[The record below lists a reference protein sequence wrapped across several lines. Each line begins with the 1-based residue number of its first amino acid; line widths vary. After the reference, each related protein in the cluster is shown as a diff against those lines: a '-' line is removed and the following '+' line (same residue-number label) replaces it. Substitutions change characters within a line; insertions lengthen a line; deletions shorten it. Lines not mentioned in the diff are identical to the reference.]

1 MNRALTWSVWISTF
15 ILLMLGAQLQVL
27 KQSLVCPD
35 WPMCFGN
42 LTPLMGPAFY
52 ESSHRFVAGLV
63 LILTL
68 LWTFFHFE
76 KLKYKAIVPLMVVIT
91 QSLLGAVTFFYKL
104 PTITSILHLALSLL
118 FVGSILV
125 LNLESEKKEFSPR
138 ENWDAR
144 FKDGALWLLLF
155 LLTQIIFG
163 GILRKASLIQNCEES
178 MSWWSCWMEQAR
190 IPLAGH
196 LSLIHRFF
204 GLFLVLFGLIYSA
217 WISKASFFRVRSIL
231 LGSLFLIQALSG
243 IYLGRIL
250 PIKYLILIHFAI
262 AFLIFTVLLWHLAEC
277 RLFERMVKG
286 RILPTFLNDVM
297 DLFKPKLTILVVVT
311 VLIGVF
317 LAPLTF
323 NIVWLIIGLL
333 GIWIQAAGSLCLNCY
348 LEKDVDAKMERT
360 KDRPLPAGRLSPKT
374 ALQIGIGTVI
384 VGTILI
390 WWASNLLTASLGL
403 VAVLSYVYLYTPMKP
418 HSPYALYVG
427 AVPGAIPTLMGWTL
441 VTNSISGLGLYL
453 FGVLFLWQIPH
464 FIAISIYRDA
474 EYRAAGLKT
483 FAETS
488 TRGYLKF
495 AVIGF
500 TFLIC
505 ILSLVPYSQ
514 DLRGVAYGV
523 SSLCFGVIFLA
534 FALCGIR
541 AKTDE
546 QFTFWARSYFFSTL
560 LYLPLQLLALL
571 ILV

>member
-1 MNRALTWSVWISTF
+1 MNRLLTWSVWIGTF
-15 ILLMLGAQLQVL
+15 TLLMLGAQLQVL

-52 ESSHRFVAGLV
+52 ESSHRFVAGL
-63 LILTL
+63 LIFLTL
-68 LWTFFHFE
+68 AWTVFHFD
-76 KLKYKAIVPLMVVIT
+76 KLKLRSLIPISLIII
-91 QSLLGAVTFFYKL
+91 QSLLGAATFFYKL

-118 FVGSILV
+118 FVGSVLV
-125 LNLESEKKEFSPR
+125 LHLYTEEVKFEI
-138 ENWDAR
+138 EEWDAR

-155 LLTQIIFG
+155 LLVQIIFG

-178 MSWWSCWMEQAR
+178 MSWWSCWMKQAK

-196 LSLIHRFF
+196 LSLVHRFF
-204 GLFLVLFGLIYSA
+204 GLFLVVFGVGYAA
-217 WISKASFFRVRSIL
+217 WLTRYKAFVKRALL
-231 LGSLFLIQALSG
+231 LGFLFLLQAFSG

-250 PIKYLILIHFAI
+250 EIKYLILIHFAI
-262 AFLIFTVLLWHLAEC
+262 AFSLFTILVYHLTQC
-277 RLFERMVKG
+277 RLFEVREKG
-286 RILPTFLNDVM
+286 SVLPTFLNDVM

-317 LAPLTF
+317 IAPLAV
-323 NIVWLIIGLL
+323 NIVWLIIGLA

-348 LEKDVDAKMERT
+348 LELDVDAKMERT
-360 KDRPLPAGRLSPKT
+360 KNRPLPAGRLSPKL
-374 ALQIGIGTVI
+374 ALQIGIGMVV
-384 VGTILI
+384 VGTFLI
-390 WWASNLLTASLGL
+390 AWSSNILTAILGL
-403 VAVLSYVYLYTPMKP
+403 AAVLSYVYIYTPMKP
-418 HSPYALYVG
+418 LSPYALYVG

-441 VTNSISGLGLYL
+441 VTDSIGGLGLYL

-488 TRGYLKF
+488 SRNYQKA

-505 ILSLVPYSQ
+505 LLAGLPYFEG
-514 DLRGVAYGV
+514 LRGEAYGI
-523 SSLCFGVIFLA
+523 STLIFSVIFMGA
-534 FALCGIR
+534 ATLCLR
-541 AKTDE
+541 LKTDSE
-546 QFTFWARSYFFSTL
+546 FKSWARRYFFSTL
-560 LYLPLQLLALL
+560 FYLPLQLTALL
-571 ILV
+571 ILI

>member
-68 LWTFFHFE
+68 MWTFFHFE
-76 KLKYKAIVPLMVVIT
+76 KLRVKSTIPFMVIIT
-91 QSLLGAVTFFYKL
+91 QSLLGAATFFYKL
-104 PTITSILHLALSLL
+104 PTITSILHLSLSLL
-118 FVGSILV
+118 FVGSVLV
-125 LNLESEKKEFSPR
+125 LHLESEKEEKTYSS
-138 ENWDAR
+138 WDSR
-144 FKDGALWLLLF
+144 LKDGALWLLLC
-155 LLTQIIFG
+155 LLAQIIFG

-178 MSWWSCWMEQAR
+178 MNWWSCWMEQAK

-204 GLFLVLFGLIYSA
+204 GLFLVMFGVIYAA
-217 WISKASFFRVRSIL
+217 WMNRTAEFKKISIL
-231 LGSLFLIQALSG
+231 LGSLFLLQALSG

-262 AFLIFTVLLWHLAEC
+262 SFLIFTILIWHLSLC
-277 RLFERMVKG
+277 RLYERRSYGKVV
-286 RILPTFLNDVM
+286 PTFLNDVM

-317 LAPLTF
+317 LAPLTV

-360 KDRPLPAGRLSPKT
+360 KDRPLPAGRLSP
-374 ALQIGIGTVI
+374 ALALNIGIFTVVLGT
-384 VGTILI
+384 GMI
-390 WWASNLLTASLGL
+390 WWASNLLTAGLGL
-403 VAVLSYVYLYTPMKP
+403 VAVLSYVYLYTPMKR
-418 HSPYALYVG
+418 HSAYALYVG

-441 VTNSISGLGLYL
+441 VTNSMSGLGWYL

-464 FIAISIYRDA
+464 FMAISIYRDK

-488 TRGYLKF
+488 SKRYLKF
-495 AVIGF
+495 AISGF
-500 TFLIC
+500 TLLMCVLAMI
-505 ILSLVPYSQ
+505 PYTES
-514 DLRGVAYGV
+514 LRGAAYGLA
-523 SSLCFGVIFLA
+523 SSCFGVIFLA
-534 FALCGIR
+534 ISLGFFFT
-541 AKTDE
+541 KNDQ
-546 QFTFWARSYFFSTL
+546 QFVKWGRVYFFSTL

>member
-35 WPMCFGN
+35 WPMCFGQ

-52 ESSHRFVAGLV
+52 ESTHRFIAGFV

-68 LWTFFHFE
+68 MWTFFHFSA
-76 KLKYKAIVPLMVVIT
+76 LKFKAIIPLMIVIT

-118 FVGSILV
+118 FAGSILV
-125 LNLESEKKEFSPR
+125 LHQEESKKDFTPR
-138 ENWDAR
+138 DWDPR

-178 MSWWSCWMEQAR
+178 MSWWSCWMEQAK

-196 LSLIHRFF
+196 LSLVHRFF
-204 GLFLVLFGLIYSA
+204 GLFLVMGGVGYAA
-217 WISKASFFRVRSIL
+217 WLSRSSFFLKRAIL
-231 LGSLFLIQALSG
+231 LGALFLLQGGSG

-250 PIKYLILIHFAI
+250 PIRYLILIHFAI
-262 AFLIFTVLLWHLAEC
+262 GFLIFTLLLWHLTEC
-277 RLFERMVKG
+277 RLYERKFLG
-286 RILPTFLNDVM
+286 KIIPTFLNDVM

-311 VLIGVF
+311 VLMGVF

-348 LEKDVDAKMERT
+348 LERDVDAKMERT
-360 KDRPLPAGRLSPKT
+360 KDRPLPAGRLSPVL
-374 ALQIGIGTVI
+374 ALNIGITTVI
-384 VGTILI
+384 VGTLLI
-390 WWASNLLTASLGL
+390 WWAGNLLTAVLGL
-403 VAVLSYVYLYTPMKP
+403 AAVLSYVYLYTPMKP
-418 HSPYALYVG
+418 LSPYALYVG
-427 AVPGAIPTLMGWTL
+427 AVPGAIPTLMGWTF
-441 VTNSISGLGLYL
+441 VTNAINGLGFYL
-453 FGVLFLWQIPH
+453 FGILFLWQIPH

-483 FAETS
+483 FAETQS
-488 TRGYLKF
+488 RNYLI
-495 AVIGF
+495 ATMIGF
-500 TFLIC
+500 TSLIVMTS
-505 ILSLVPYSQ
+505 ILPYQ
-514 DLRGVAYGV
+514 VGLRGGIYAI
-523 SSLCFGVIFLA
+523 SSLILGIPFLGLS
-534 FALCGIR
+534 FYGFWTKGTQGLSV
-541 AKTDE
+541 
-546 QFTFWARSYFFSTL
+546 WARSYFFATIV
-560 LYLPLQLLALL
+560 YLPLQLTALL
-571 ILV
+571 ILT